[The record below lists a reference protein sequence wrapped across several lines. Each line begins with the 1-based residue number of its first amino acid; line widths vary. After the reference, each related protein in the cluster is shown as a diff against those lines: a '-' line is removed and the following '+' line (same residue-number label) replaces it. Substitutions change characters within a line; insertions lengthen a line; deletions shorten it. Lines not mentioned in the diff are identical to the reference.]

1 MVVGESQILGQLR
14 SAYAAAVQASTVGS
28 VLHDLAQT
36 SLRVGKRAHTETG
49 IDRAGASVMSVAIG
63 NAAAVLGPLDGRRVV
78 IVGAGSM
85 GALAA
90 ATLRRKGILGSRGGE
105 PLGRARPAAG

>member
-1 MVVGESQILGQLR
+1 MR
-14 SAYAAAVQASTVGS
+14 RRCRPSTVGS

-63 NAAAVLGPLDGRRVV
+63 DAVAVLGPLDGRRVV

-90 ATLRRKGILGSRGGE
+90 STLRRRGILDLAVANRSRGAGT
-105 PLGRARPAAG
+105 AAG